1 MLLFSQ
7 NRENAAYLWEFIMAY
22 KEGFGTIYYVPQ
34 FSPEDLPRQSASPKV
49 LRFLGENLSFMVAN
63 LWSDWGIR
71 TSNLIILKIFYLLPW
86 VPWCGHSWQDVSKD
100 HPSLEL
106 DFSRLRS
113 TWGSSICECELGTLW
128 NERRGVRNTFSE
140 TRFRHSSDL
149 NSAY

>member
-34 FSPEDLPRQSASPKV
+34 FSPEDLPRQSASPRV

-63 LWSDWGIR
+63 LWSDRGIR
-71 TSNLIILKIFYLLPW
+71 TSNFIILKIFLLITMGPLMW
-86 VPWCGHSWQDVSKD
+86 ALMTNVSKD

-128 NERRGVRNTFSE
+128 NERRGVRNTFRE
-140 TRFRHSSDL
+140 TRFRRSSDI